1 MTRRILFDNASGHAI
16 GRIWTNDSLTVED
29 AVYSLG
35 GCIVNDSNDPL
46 FDSEEGNVIMLS
58 GRRYHYED
66 LEIK

>member
-1 MTRRILFDNASGHAI
+1 MTRRILFDNASRHAI
-16 GRIWTNDSLTVED
+16 CRVWTNDSLSIED
-29 AVYSLG
+29 AVASVG
-35 GCIVNDSNDPL
+35 GCIVNDPNDPL